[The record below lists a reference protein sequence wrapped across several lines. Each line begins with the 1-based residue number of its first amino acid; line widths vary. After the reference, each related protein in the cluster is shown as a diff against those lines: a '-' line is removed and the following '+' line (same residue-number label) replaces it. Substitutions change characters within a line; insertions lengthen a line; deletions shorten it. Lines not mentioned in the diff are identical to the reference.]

1 MKRGRVIVVA
11 LTIIVVVGFGV
22 ISMIWKHRAT
32 LARQRE
38 AHYQASLR
46 SYSEALHLGVARN
59 EVEAYLRAN
68 GRPFRRMC
76 CMPPV
81 EGGRSDDDLTLI
93 GAEPH
98 PWYCSKH
105 EVYIGFAFMPKG
117 PRLANPTSSDTD
129 TLIEIRIFHFFED
142 CL

>member
-11 LTIIVVVGFGV
+11 LTIFGVVGFGV
-22 ISMIWKHRAT
+22 ISMILKHRAT

-38 AHYQASLR
+38 ARYQASLR
-46 SYSEALHLGVARN
+46 SYSAALHLGVARN

-68 GRPFRRMC
+68 GRHFRRMC

-93 GAEPH
+93 GAEPA
-98 PWYCSKH
+98 PCVSFPVK
-105 EVYIGFAFMPKG
+105 
-117 PRLANPTSSDTD
+117 
-129 TLIEIRIFHFFED
+129 
-142 CL
+142 